1 MCMTT
6 SALQQIYECTKAH
19 TAAHTRKE
27 YVTYRWSNRWSIVA
41 GLSTRCRGYCSSK
54 WNRTCGKV
62 TLDRKSAEWAPGLL
76 PATRTSQQ
84 RNGVCPETHTHT
96 HKHTH
101 SLTHSLTNTYTHTH
115 IGILIK
121 WSEQGSSPYKF
132 VAIICLI
139 QSVKHIISVSQLL
152 TLKIIFG
159 LQLLNSKVLTM
170 APLKLV
176 SKQSWQQDILSISN
190 KFLCY

>member
-1 MCMTT
+1 MNAQRLTQRHT
-6 SALQQIYECTKAH
+6 HAKNTLHTAGPTGGVLWPASAL
-19 TAAHTRKE
+19 AAEGTVAANEIGLVERLRWTGNRRSGPLGCFLPQGLASKEMVFVLKHTR
-27 YVTYRWSNRWSIVA
+27 
-41 GLSTRCRGYCSSK
+41 
-54 WNRTCGKV
+54 
-62 TLDRKSAEWAPGLL
+62 
-76 PATRTSQQ
+76 
-84 RNGVCPETHTHT
+84 THIHT
-96 HKHTH
+96 HTH
-101 SLTHSLTNTYTHTH
+101 SLTHSHIHTHTHTH

-176 SKQSWQQDILSISN
+176 SKQSWQQDIISISN